1 MGRGGRH
8 VQAAPSLALVPLM
21 YFAGSTRY
29 ADRISS
35 VHVMPEFLFAA
46 EYEKPSTE
54 PDARPIMPCR
64 LGPCLFT
71 PP

>member
-1 MGRGGRH
+1 
-8 VQAAPSLALVPLM
+8 M

-29 ADRISS
+29 AERMSS

-46 EYEKPSTE
+46 EYAKPSTD
-54 PDARPIMPCR
+54 PDVRPMMPCR